1 MGRLLIF
8 GKAKKVFRVIEA
20 IARKYPD
27 MPVTLYSG
35 KTVFNLK

>member
-1 MGRLLIF
+1 MRRLLIF
-8 GKAKKVFRVIEA
+8 GKAKKVFDKIECLA
-20 IARKYPD
+20 KRQPD